1 MANESLGQPFTDA
14 SGLFLLVSLVV
25 AFSGLYVYRKR
36 GKTAT
41 STGLTVIAFVLLDA
55 SAFRDG
61 KNVVAGLTLFAAV
74 SSIIAL
80 YRS

>member
-1 MANESLGQPFTDA
+1 MANESLGQPFTET

-25 AFSGLYVYRKR
+25 GYSSLYVYRKR

-41 STGLTVIAFVLLDA
+41 STGLSMIAFVLLGG

-61 KNVVAGLTLFAAV
+61 KHVVAGLTLFAAV
-74 SSIIAL
+74 SSVIAL